1 MKAFSVV
8 RDQKYESCC
17 RFIVIL
23 RCSISDIS
31 AGVCMRCLVPVC
43 VHLHARFLC
52 LSDVCVYVC
61 LSAPMC
67 EQRWGQCQSP
77 LPASWLCTQ
86 SHTSSPRH
94 PCMFS
99 TGTSPFSKTNTQQAA
114 SQPHH
119 STHHTDRAVQPP
131 CSLLAS
137 VDWPSFAAWSSLTAA
152 RLLIGGSCKMSN
164 YCSLG

>member
-1 MKAFSVV
+1 MRSVV
-8 RDQKYESCC
+8 ALLWYWAVLSLTSVQECAC
-17 RFIVIL
+17 AVLCLCVFI
-23 RCSISDIS
+23 
-31 AGVCMRCLVPVC
+31 CMRAFCVYPMCVC
-43 VHLHARFLC
+43 V
-52 LSDVCVYVC
+52 SV
-61 LSAPMC
+61 PMC